1 MSILLF
7 LLGLGILLWVS
18 NLSNRINTLEALL
31 KDQRSETTYKQPSTV
46 QASPA
51 IIQTQTTKEE
61 QPQTNTTVSESK
73 SSTESPFILWLKT
86 DWQIK
91 LGAFLLLISFGWFAR
106 YAFLHDWISA
116 TGRIILGIAAGI
128 GIAAFGTNRLKSE
141 RTQGEIFLVLGSSIV
156 LVTVFAA
163 RYYYQMFTPMIALGM
178 MFAASAFVAVMSAK
192 EKNALLAFT
201 GLIMGGIAPLLTLAP
216 ETQPLSLFT
225 YLLAITLGSIW
236 LAYFHERR
244 DIVAAGLGVYVY
256 YSLVHFSGNGIESL
270 NVMMLALFFVF
281 AALFAAANIT
291 SYIKNKKNEH
301 SSDIFVALINNIIL
315 LMWILVLAPE
325 SWKIGL
331 LLAWAALYAGCAFA
345 CRVFGSTKELWS
357 MYYGSAITLLAI
369 ATAQQFEGNILII
382 AFTLE
387 ALAIIGATHIIKK
400 DGAVTRRMTWL
411 LLLPTLMSL
420 DTILNTAWMKGGLT
434 PLVSTLS
441 IIAAAYIGLGLALK
455 YLLEKSKET
464 DHVIRTVF
472 IIGSGYLY
480 ILLWKVLHVWL
491 TFDIATMTSLVIYT
505 LVGLTTNLYGQLH
518 KNKTLRLYG
527 GIMLGL
533 VVTRLL
539 IVDIWEMAIPGRIV
553 TFFLIG
559 TLLMST
565 AFIGRANSRTIAQ

>member
-128 GIAAFGTNRLKSE
+128 GIAAFGTYRLKSE

-178 MFAASAFVAVMSAK
+178 MFVASAFVAVMSAK

-315 LMWILVLAPE
+315 LTWILALAPE
-325 SWKIGL
+325 PWKIGL
-331 LLAWAALYAGCAFA
+331 LLAWAALFAGCAFA
-345 CRVFGSTKELWS
+345 CRVFGSTKELW
-357 MYYGSAITLLAI
+357 
-369 ATAQQFEGNILII
+369 
-382 AFTLE
+382 
-387 ALAIIGATHIIKK
+387 
-400 DGAVTRRMTWL
+400 
-411 LLLPTLMSL
+411 
-420 DTILNTAWMKGGLT
+420 
-434 PLVSTLS
+434 
-441 IIAAAYIGLGLALK
+441 
-455 YLLEKSKET
+455 
-464 DHVIRTVF
+464 
-472 IIGSGYLY
+472 
-480 ILLWKVLHVWL
+480 
-491 TFDIATMTSLVIYT
+491 
-505 LVGLTTNLYGQLH
+505 
-518 KNKTLRLYG
+518 
-527 GIMLGL
+527 
-533 VVTRLL
+533 
-539 IVDIWEMAIPGRIV
+539 
-553 TFFLIG
+553 
-559 TLLMST
+559 
-565 AFIGRANSRTIAQ
+565 